1 VRVFEQMCS
10 LGVYLKGVVVIKLF
24 WVQ

>member
-1 VRVFEQMCS
+1 VFEQMCS
-10 LGVYLKGVVVIKLF
+10 LGVYLKGVVVIKMF